1 MVNLDFICEY
11 LCMAINYTRC
21 NGKLGIY
28 DYLAVDKKLLKNS
41 TNTAQV
47 NNLFKINEQFLLH
60 HHQHH
65 KKCKLSSKNL
75 FNTARTTNP

>member
-1 MVNLDFICEY
+1 MVNLDFIYEY

-41 TNTAQV
+41 TNTAQA
-47 NNLFKINEQFLLH
+47 NN
-60 HHQHH
+60 
-65 KKCKLSSKNL
+65 
-75 FNTARTTNP
+75 